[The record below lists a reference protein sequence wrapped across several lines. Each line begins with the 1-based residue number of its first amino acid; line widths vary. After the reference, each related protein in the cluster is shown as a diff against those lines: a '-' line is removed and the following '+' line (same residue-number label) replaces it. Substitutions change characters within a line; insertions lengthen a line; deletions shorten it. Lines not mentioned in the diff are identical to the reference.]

1 MAAVCAVLGAYTYL
15 RQGATS
21 AVAFWLLVSAAL
33 AAAAAWQPT
42 WLRPLARAWM
52 ALGTMLGRIISP
64 LVLAVIFYLVITP
77 VALVGRLF
85 GRDELRLRRS
95 KQVDSYW
102 IERDPKG
109 PDANSF
115 RNQY

>member
-1 MAAVCAVLGAYTYL
+1 
-15 RQGATS
+15 
-21 AVAFWLLVSAAL
+21 
-33 AAAAAWQPT
+33 
-42 WLRPLARAWM
+42 
-52 ALGTMLGRIISP
+52 
-64 LVLAVIFYLVITP
+64 
-77 VALVGRLF
+77 LF